1 MDTLARIAQIDSFW
15 AREFAYYLN
24 EHRNAKNRATHMFGI
39 PLLIVTAIAGV
50 AFMPTS
56 LTLGLALL
64 IGGQVVGWTI
74 QVIGHRIEGNKP
86 ALLKRPIS
94 FALGPL
100 MVFVEMVELFGVHF
114 KFAKQARDIVLGS
127 HDHALRH

>member
-39 PLLIVTAIAGV
+39 PLLIFTAIAGL
-50 AFMPTS
+50 AYLPSNWMIG
-56 LTLGLALL
+56 LTLLV
-64 IGGQVVGWTI
+64 GGQVVGWTI
-74 QVIGHRIEGNKP
+74 QVIGHKIEGNKP

-94 FALGPL
+94 FAVGPL
-100 MVFVEMVELFGVHF
+100 MVFVEMFEMMGVHF
-114 KFAKQARDIVLGS
+114 KFAKQGREIVLGS
-127 HDHALRH
+127 HDHALSH